1 MALLSIDTTKIKLA
15 GEELKKISTD
25 YTNLITDMYEK
36 INSLPESEIWQS
48 DSEKGSVKV
57 FINAVQKD
65 KTSSLNLGSTM
76 NKLGSEIVSYAESA
90 ENVSQSTI

>member
-1 MALLSIDTTKIKLA
+1 MAQLSIDTTKIKLA

-25 YTNLITDMYEK
+25 YTNLITEMYEK
-36 INSLPESEIWQS
+36 INNLPESGIWQS

-57 FINAVQKD
+57 FINAVQND

-76 NKLGSEIVSYAESA
+76 NKLGSEIVSYAESV